1 MKELG
6 CYPKEGPVRPRTE
19 EQGLTNLGYEDES
32 LPGTEIE
39 EGETER
45 DVDLTDR
52 EKEPK
57 TQ

>member
-1 MKELG
+1 M
-6 CYPKEGPVRPRTE
+6 RPRTE